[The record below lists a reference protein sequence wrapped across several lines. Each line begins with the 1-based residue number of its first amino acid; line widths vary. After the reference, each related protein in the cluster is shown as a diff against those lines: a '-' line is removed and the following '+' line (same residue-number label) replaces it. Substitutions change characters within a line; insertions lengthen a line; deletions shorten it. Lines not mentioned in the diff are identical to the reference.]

1 LSGKN
6 ACVPEVSLYVA
17 VITAAAGVVGAA
29 AAQIPGVVRDI
40 RLAGQ
45 ERRERN
51 AGHRV
56 QACLDLL
63 SAAGDL
69 RTQVRNASQY
79 HGEKMGDLLAEIRK
93 SAAAVQLH
101 AARVEL
107 LMPKALAAPA
117 DQLAEAAEKFADAA
131 VTATDMAHGQMTREP
146 ERTEFDQ
153 ATETFREQA
162 VNEIRKGPVNG

>member
-1 LSGKN
+1 M
-6 ACVPEVSLYVA
+6 PQVSLYVA
-17 VITAAAGVVGAA
+17 LITAAAGIVGAV
-29 AAQIPGVVRDI
+29 AAQIPGIFRDI
-40 RLAGQ
+40 RLADK

-51 AGHRV
+51 ADKRV

-69 RTQVRNASQY
+69 RTQVMSAAQY

-93 SAAAVQLH
+93 SVVTVQLQ

-107 LMPKALAAPA
+107 VMTRNLAGPA
-117 DQLAEAAEKFADAA
+117 DQLAKAAEKFADAA
-131 VTATDMAHGQMTREP
+131 VAGTDMVHKEMVRVP
-146 ERTEFDQ
+146 EAAELDS

-162 VNEIRKGPVNG
+162 VKEVQT